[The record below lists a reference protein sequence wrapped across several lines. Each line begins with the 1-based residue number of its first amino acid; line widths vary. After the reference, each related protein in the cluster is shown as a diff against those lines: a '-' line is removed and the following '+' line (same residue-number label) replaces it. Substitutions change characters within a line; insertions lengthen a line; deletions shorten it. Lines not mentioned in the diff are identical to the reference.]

1 MDTQTTEAPPKTKSD
16 GLRALIGPS
25 VLLFLWWAGSHKAI
39 WNPFLIPSPEKTFQA
54 LLSMIEDGSLIGHV
68 MSSTGRI
75 IGGFAIALAAGIP
88 TGVLSGLFPGFRSY
102 FSSTAGFLTHVPPLA
117 LFPILMLWLGIGEP
131 SKIGVIFLASFFP
144 IYLNTMEGV
153 RTVNKS
159 LVEASRSCGASSWRT
174 FVHVVLPCAV
184 PGIVTGMRL
193 GLSYGW
199 RSLVG
204 AELVASSSGLGF
216 LLHRAEVFSRPDV
229 MAATLITM
237 GVLGILLDRA
247 MCYLTMSDSSYMERL
262 RRR

>member
-1 MDTQTTEAPPKTKSD
+1 MDIHFKKALSKSKG
-16 GLRALIGPS
+16 GLRGLIGPS
-25 VLLFLWWAGSHKAI
+25 ILLFSWWIGSHKAI
-39 WNPFLIPSPEKTFQA
+39 WNPFIIPSPESTVQA
-54 LLSMIEDGSLIGHV
+54 LISMIEDGSLIGHV
-68 MSSTGRI
+68 VSSTGRI
-75 IGGFAIALAAGIP
+75 LSGFAIALVAAIP
-88 TGVLSGLFPGFRSY
+88 TGVLSGLSPGFSAY
-102 FSSTAGFLTHVPPLA
+102 FSSSLSFLNHLPPLA
-117 LFPILMLWLGIGEP
+117 LFPVLMLWFGIGEP

-159 LVEASRSCGASSWRT
+159 LVEASRSCGASTWKT
-174 FVHVVLPCAV
+174 FIHVTFPCAV
-184 PGIVTGMRL
+184 PGIITGMRV

-216 LLHRAEVFSRPDV
+216 LLHRAEVFSRPDI

-237 GVLGILLDRA
+237 GILGILLDRA
-247 MCYLTMSDSSYMERL
+247 IGYLTMSDSDYMERL